1 MVRSS
6 LELNAKATQAGA
18 MVDVDEAALAAE
30 AAVEATKAV
39 VEPGTTMAAGEDRA
53 RITTA
58 MSEVSTRPQRVTE
71 LRHPHKTREETS
83 LRR

>member
-1 MVRSS
+1 
-6 LELNAKATQAGA
+6 
-18 MVDVDEAALAAE
+18 MVDMDEAAVAAE

-58 MSEVSTRPQRVTE
+58 MSKVSTRLRRVTE
-71 LRHPHKTREETS
+71 S
-83 LRR
+83 L

>member
-1 MVRSS
+1 
-6 LELNAKATQAGA
+6 
-18 MVDVDEAALAAE
+18 MVDMDEAAVAAE

-39 VEPGTTMAAGEDRA
+39 VEPGTTTAAGEDRA

-58 MSEVSTRPQRVTE
+58 MSEVSTRPRRVTE
-71 LRHPHKTREETS
+71 LRHPNETREGTS

>member
-1 MVRSS
+1 M
-6 LELNAKATQAGA
+6 AD
-18 MVDVDEAALAAE
+18 MDEAAVAAE

-39 VEPGTTMAAGEDRA
+39 VEPGTTMAAGENRA

-58 MSEVSTRPQRVTE
+58 VSEVSTRPRRVTKI
-71 LRHPHKTREETS
+71 RHPHRTREGTS